1 MILALLLAALW
12 AIPAFAI
19 PLALIVAAEL
29 MCRAG
34 DREREAADFKEWERQ
49 IAAERS
55 EA

>member
-1 MILALLLAALW
+1 MIVSLFLAALW
-12 AIPAFAI
+12 AVPAIAI
-19 PLALIVAAEL
+19 PVALIVAAEL
-29 MCRAG
+29 MCRKG